1 MNKLVAILALGVC
14 FSNVYA
20 KGPKKNKAE
29 EEGFVF
35 TTVKENPI
43 TSIKD
48 QNQSSTCWSF
58 STLGFLEAELLRAG
72 KGEFDL
78 SEMFVVHNGRPCCK
92 LCTLSR

>member
-58 STLGFLEAELLRAG
+58 STLGFSKQNCCVQERENSICLKCLLYT
-72 KGEFDL
+72 KQWKTVL
-78 SEMFVVHNGRPCCK
+78 
-92 LCTLSR
+92 

>member
-35 TTVKENPI
+35 TTVKE
-43 TSIKD
+43 
-48 QNQSSTCWSF
+48 
-58 STLGFLEAELLRAG
+58 
-72 KGEFDL
+72 
-78 SEMFVVHNGRPCCK
+78 
-92 LCTLSR
+92 TLSLLSKTKTSQALAGRSQHWDSSKQNCCVQERENSICLKCLLYTKQWKTVL

>member
-35 TTVKENPI
+35 TTVFPSRRSTGMRSCKMSMI
-43 TSIKD
+43 TNI
-48 QNQSSTCWSF
+48 
-58 STLGFLEAELLRAG
+58 
-72 KGEFDL
+72 
-78 SEMFVVHNGRPCCK
+78 
-92 LCTLSR
+92 

>member
-35 TTVKENPI
+35 TTVKENPV
-43 TSIKD
+43 KH
-48 QNQSSTCWSF
+48 
-58 STLGFLEAELLRAG
+58 LLVVLNTGIPRSRTVACR
-72 KGEFDL
+72 KGRIR
-78 SEMFVVHNGRPCCK
+78 FV
-92 LCTLSR
+92 

>member
-72 KGEFDL
+72 NCAGYRLRGINCRKRTQ
-78 SEMFVVHNGRPCCK
+78 MFG
-92 LCTLSR
+92 

>member
-35 TTVKENPI
+35 TTVKENLIFP
-43 TSIKD
+43 
-48 QNQSSTCWSF
+48 
-58 STLGFLEAELLRAG
+58 A
-72 KGEFDL
+72 
-78 SEMFVVHNGRPCCK
+78 
-92 LCTLSR
+92 